1 MTRDEAPA
9 GPPALPLVALVIVV
23 GVVIANA
30 RLVAGGQTWADARY
44 HTEVAPPRFAAADAV
59 HAGTLP
65 AWWDGAGLGE
75 PLAAEPTHGALYP
88 AHWIATTTR
97 GLDLVAIAHLAWAAL
112 GVALWARR
120 GSRVRTSGASE
131 PAAVVAGL
139 LAATSG
145 VLASCAVRGAL
156 PAIAHLPWIGVASV
170 WLATAEDRRGRTRAT
185 IALAALLAL
194 TALAGVAGALVDG
207 IAIAVVI
214 AGRRSC
220 ARWLGG
226 AIAAGLAIGSI
237 QWLPAML
244 HLGATAGADVH
255 GMPLARLVELVVP
268 GSFGDPEHAVAA
280 VAGDTPW
287 APSLYVGAPLL
298 ALAAVRTPARRMLGL
313 VIGLSGLALV
323 VGRGGWPSWLGAPE
337 LHVAVLA
344 LVLAAHAGDGV
355 DALIAGERRA
365 IVALAVAG
373 GCTAIILGALGALRG
388 QHPESAEAIDR
399 ALLDG
404 GLGVV
409 CLAGALALVWR
420 WRGRA
425 TPLVLALLV
434 LPSFGA
440 VWSTARTGDRAKVDD
455 PPPWAQVGRRAGT
468 GEAPTR
474 IYRPAFMLDGPLT
487 LEDSLATFAGLS
499 AARWGLA
506 VANSPSPGRHRDQ
519 DRAWL
524 AAANE
529 GGALLDRYGIELSI
543 LPASMVVPGGN
554 FDELARRGRW
564 SLVALPVAPPA
575 ATMHGWLWAGSTHN
589 ALALLYPLGGGTGVL
604 RGVTVL
610 GGLRPDS
617 RSKGDPP
624 LPCEVSRWEPGAI
637 DLQCTAKDIGY
648 ATVSSTAFA
657 GWSVTVDGRD
667 QPWLVA
673 DALRRA
679 VAVPAGTHAIEW
691 RYATPGLL
699 VGFVLA
705 GLAIAGLVTLWLVT
719 RRAIT

>member
-44 HTEVAPPRFAAADAV
+44 HSEVAPPRFAAAGAI
-59 HAGTLP
+59 HTGALP

-88 AHWIATTTR
+88 AYWIATTTR
-97 GLDLVAIAHLAWAAL
+97 GLDLVAIVHLAWAAL

-120 GSRVRTSGASE
+120 GSRARVSGASE

-145 VLASCAVRGAL
+145 ILASCAVRGAL
-156 PAIAHLPWIGVASV
+156 PAIAHLPWIGVASA
-170 WLATAEDRRGRTRAT
+170 WLVAAPDGDRRGRARAT
-185 IALAALLAL
+185 IALACLFAL
-194 TALAGVAGALVDG
+194 TALSGVAGGLVDG
-207 IAIAVVI
+207 IAIAIVV

-220 ARWLGG
+220 ARWLGA

-237 QWLPAML
+237 QWLPAFL

-280 VAGDTPW
+280 VAGDSPW

-337 LHVAVLA
+337 LHVAALA
-344 LVLAAHAGDGV
+344 LVLAAHAGSCV

-365 IVALAVAG
+365 IVALGVAA
-373 GCTAIILGALGALRG
+373 GCTAIILGALGALRSR
-388 QHPESAEAIDR
+388 HPESASTIDR

-404 GLGVV
+404 ALGVV
-409 CLAGALALVWR
+409 CLAGALVLVWR

-440 VWSTARTGDRAKVDD
+440 VWSTARMVDRAKV
-455 PPPWAQVGRRAGT
+455 
-468 GEAPTR
+468 
-474 IYRPAFMLDGPLT
+474 
-487 LEDSLATFAGLS
+487 
-499 AARWGLA
+499 
-506 VANSPSPGRHRDQ
+506 
-519 DRAWL
+519 
-524 AAANE
+524 
-529 GGALLDRYGIELSI
+529 
-543 LPASMVVPGGN
+543 
-554 FDELARRGRW
+554 
-564 SLVALPVAPPA
+564 
-575 ATMHGWLWAGSTHN
+575 
-589 ALALLYPLGGGTGVL
+589 
-604 RGVTVL
+604 
-610 GGLRPDS
+610 
-617 RSKGDPP
+617 
-624 LPCEVSRWEPGAI
+624 
-637 DLQCTAKDIGY
+637 
-648 ATVSSTAFA
+648 
-657 GWSVTVDGRD
+657 
-667 QPWLVA
+667 
-673 DALRRA
+673 
-679 VAVPAGTHAIEW
+679 
-691 RYATPGLL
+691 
-699 VGFVLA
+699 
-705 GLAIAGLVTLWLVT
+705 
-719 RRAIT
+719 

>member
-1 MTRDEAPA
+1 
-9 GPPALPLVALVIVV
+9 VIVI
-23 GVVIANA
+23 GVVVANA

-44 HTEVAPPRFAAADAV
+44 HAEVTPPRLAAAEAM
-59 HAGTLP
+59 HNGALP

-75 PLAAEPTHGALYP
+75 ALAAAPSNGALYP

-97 GLDLVAIAHLAWAAL
+97 GLDLVALLHLAWAAL

-120 GSRVRTSGASE
+120 GSRVHATGASE
-131 PAAVVAGL
+131 PAAVVVGL
-139 LAATSG
+139 LVATSG
-145 VLASCAVRGAL
+145 ILVSCAVRGVL
-156 PAIAHLPWIGVASV
+156 PAIAHLPWIGIASAWLVA
-170 WLATAEDRRGRTRAT
+170 AEDRRARARAT

-194 TALAGVAGALVDG
+194 TALAGVFGSLVDG
-207 IAIAVVI
+207 IAIALVV
-214 AGRRSC
+214 AGRRPC
-220 ARWLGG
+220 ARWLAV
-226 AIAAGLAIGSI
+226 AIAAGLAIGSL
-237 QWLPAML
+237 QWWPAFL

-268 GSFGDPEHAVAA
+268 GTFGDPEHTVTA
-280 VAGDTPW
+280 VAGDAPW
-287 APSLYVGAPLL
+287 APSLYLGAPLL
-298 ALAAVRTPARRMLGL
+298 ALAAVRTPAQRMLGL
-313 VIGLSGLALV
+313 VIGLSILALV
-323 VGRGGWPSWLGAPE
+323 VGRGGWPIWLGAPE
-337 LHVAVLA
+337 LHVGALA
-344 LVLAAHAGDGV
+344 LVLAAHAGSGV

-365 IVALAVAG
+365 VVSLAVAG

-388 QHPESAEAIDR
+388 QHPESATEIDR

-404 GLGVV
+404 GLGIA

-440 VWSTARTGDRAKVDD
+440 SWSTARMVDRARVDE
-455 PPPWAQVGRRAGT
+455 PPPWAQIVRRAGT
-468 GEAPTR
+468 GETPTR

-487 LEDSLATFAGLS
+487 LEDSLATFAGTS

-506 VANSPSPGRHRDQ
+506 VANSPSPGRHDDQ

-529 GGALLDRYGIELSI
+529 GGALLDRFGIELSI

-554 FDELARRGRW
+554 FKEVSRRGRW
-564 SLVALPVAPPA
+564 ALVEIPVAPPA
-575 ATMHGWLWAGSTHN
+575 ATMHGWLWAGSTEN
-589 ALALLYPLGGGTGVL
+589 ALALTYPLGGGTGVL

-624 LPCEVSRWEPGAI
+624 LPCEVERWDRGAI
-637 DLQCTAKDIGY
+637 DLQCTARDTGY

-673 DALRRA
+673 DVLRRA
-679 VAVPAGTHAIEW
+679 VAIPAGTHAIRW
-691 RYATPGLL
+691 RYATPGQATAL
-699 VGFVLA
+699 VLA
-705 GLAIAGLVTLWLVT
+705 GIAIAGLLALWLAARRPSVGSVT
-719 RRAIT
+719 TT